1 MNVIKKDVL
10 MTFIFLV
17 EWMFAICR
25 YWLFEGRSSCV
36 GQ

>member
-1 MNVIKKDVL
+1 MNVIKKEYFDD
-10 MTFIFLV
+10 IHFLV